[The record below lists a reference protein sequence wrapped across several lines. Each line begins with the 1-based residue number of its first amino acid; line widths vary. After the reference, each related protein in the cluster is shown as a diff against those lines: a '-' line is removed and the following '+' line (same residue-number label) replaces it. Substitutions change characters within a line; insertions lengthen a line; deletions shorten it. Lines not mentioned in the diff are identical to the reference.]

1 MSYSLTHAVRC
12 AAKAR
17 GLCCLV
23 AVCAALPLGAVAQKP
38 AVEDLSGS
46 SDSLYQQTETRSS
59 GSLVMFNQ
67 VQEQQRRLQQLQGQ
81 VEELRHAL
89 EKLKRQSQ
97 QRYLDLD
104 QRLAKAAQSSTA
116 PDSDNDP
123 ASEAEAAG
131 GDADSDVDGDSESA
145 AAGQSDA
152 AEGENDAGKADSAEA
167 QKAYQAAFAHVQDRE
182 FDKAISAFQAFVSD
196 YPNTGLT
203 PNGYYWLGE
212 LYAAGDALE
221 DADQAFTRVVD
232 QHPESSKVPDAMYK
246 LGLIKQR
253 QGDDERGRELF
264 EQVREDYP
272 QSSAASLAKDELR
285 R

>member
-104 QRLAKAAQSSTA
+104 ERLAKAAQSSTA
-116 PDSDNDP
+116 PDSDDDP
-123 ASEAEAAG
+123 ASEAEAAE
-131 GDADSDVDGDSESA
+131 SDSEGA
-145 AAGQSDA
+145 AAGQSDT
-152 AEGENDAGKADSAEA
+152 AEGENDAGKADNAEA